1 MTDKEKFL
9 SILTYEEFDKRRGE
23 FRELSM
29 SDKDVLEHA
38 SKIFGKSPNPLEE
51 LYTILPNGKRVIGNK
66 KDYRKL

>member
-23 FRELSM
+23 FKELSM
-29 SDKDVLEHA
+29 SDKDILEHA
-38 SKIFGKSPNPLEE
+38 SK

-66 KDYRKL
+66 KDYNR